1 MKKLLSLLLLFFA
14 FQSVDAQSVVKE
26 GGEYECICEVFMG
39 LGYSAY
45 ILTPFDYD
53 YEAKQISNADG
64 SHVVFKSWRDLL
76 LYMGKRGWSFMGK
89 GVAKLRESTLFDLDT
104 DSFILKKTV
113 VNDSEILQD
122 LFLVKDEKKGK
133 KGK

>member
-1 MKKLLSLLLLFFA
+1 MKKLLSSLLLLFI
-14 FQSVDAQSVVKE
+14 FQSVSAQSVVKE
-26 GGEYECICEVFMG
+26 GGEYECVCEVFMG
-39 LGYSAY
+39 IGYSAY

-53 YEAKQISNADG
+53 YEASQISNADG
-64 SHVVFKSWRDLL
+64 SHVVFKSWRDLM
-76 LYMGKRGWSFMGK
+76 LYMGKRGWSVVGK
-89 GVAKLRESTLFDLDT
+89 GIAKQRESPLFDFDT

-122 LFLVKDEKKGK
+122 LFLVKEKKKGK